1 MIEMASER
9 TALITGAST
18 GIGRA
23 TAHHLDSLGWRVFA
37 GVRKEADADSLREA
51 DGRVEPVTIDVTDE
65 ASIAAVAER
74 IDSESL
80 GGLAGLVNNAGV
92 ALAGPLEGL
101 PVAEVR
107 EQIEINLIGQVAV
120 TQAMLPTLRNAQG
133 RIVFLSSIGGR
144 IALPFNGP
152 YSASKFGLE
161 AIADSWRQELAPW
174 GIEVSL
180 IEPGGV
186 ATPIWD
192 KGVAEA
198 ERISEDMPPQI
209 DELYGERI
217 EKFRKLA
224 AQAGSSGIAPQEVA
238 EAITEALTA
247 RRPKTRYLM
256 GRDAKMRARV
266 KSLIP
271 DRTFDRLVARQIDS

>member
-1 MIEMASER
+1 MIETASER
-9 TALITGAST
+9 TALITGAAT

-23 TAHHLDSLGWRVFA
+23 TAHHLDSLGWCVFA

-74 IDSESL
+74 IDSESP

-120 TQAMLPTLRNAQG
+120 TQAMLPALRKAQG

-224 AQAGSSGIAPQEVA
+224 AEAGSSGIAPQEVA

-247 RRPKTRYLM
+247 RRPKTRYLV

-266 KSLIP
+266 KGLIP